1 MSIETKTPD
10 LARTYT
16 PAEFEAL
23 PEFDK
28 RFELV
33 EGKLVEKPMA
43 GDEHGRIIQR
53 INRRITLFDPEEKLG
68 QVWGSDTSFDV
79 GTGWMPMPDLGFVKA
94 GRIPPESK
102 KSVKAVPDLVVEVQ
116 SPSDLRSQPERE
128 AAIQKIA
135 DWRAVGVGLIWAVY
149 PDRRI
154 IEVYRSG
161 QPAPLELNIGQELEG
176 ETLIPGFS
184 LPLAEIFKA

>member
-23 PEFDK
+23 PQFDK

-43 GDEHGRIIQR
+43 GDEHGRIAER
-53 INRRITLFDPEEKLG
+53 ILKKYHRFDLEDKLG
-68 QVWGSDTSFDV
+68 QMWFDTTFDV
-79 GTGWMPMPDLGFVKA
+79 GTGWMPVPDLGFVKA

-154 IEVYRSG
+154 IEVYRPG
-161 QPAPLELNIGQELEG
+161 QSAPLELNIGQELEG

>member
-23 PEFDK
+23 PQFDK

-43 GDEHGRIIQR
+43 GDEHGRIAER
-53 INRRITLFDPEEKLG
+53 ILKKYHRFDLEDKLG
-68 QVWGSDTSFDV
+68 QMWFDTTFDV
-79 GTGWMPMPDLGFVKA
+79 GTGWMPVPDLGFVKA

-154 IEVYRSG
+154 IEVYRPG
-161 QPAPLELNIGQELEG
+161 QSAPLELNIGQELEG

-184 LPLAEIFKA
+184 LRLAEIFKA